1 MSNRGIRTRHIPV
14 YSEET
19 LGLACCQLIH
29 TIEDKLAKKFP
40 VVDKALYD
48 WGRSNGIN
56 VSTGLNEVN
65 SNYIDAV
72 RKATTICVR
81 DKIDLQTYRHA
92 IDDGRTFNLDKL
104 CDIAMKSK
112 YFNEMVSE
120 GLRNVVVKLVMDE

>member
-1 MSNRGIRTRHIPV
+1 MGKV
-14 YSEET
+14 Y
-19 LGLACCQLIH
+19 
-29 TIEDKLAKKFP
+29 
-40 VVDKALYD
+40 
-48 WGRSNGIN
+48 GIN